1 MGRKWKWVAGLLIL
15 AAEAHAAEDRGF
27 SVSVLIND
35 APVSELRGRG
45 TVYVEAV
52 RGQRY
57 ALRITNP
64 LAYRVAVALSVDGL
78 NTIDARHTD
87 AWSAKKWVLD
97 PHETVTIPGWQVDGS
112 AAREFF
118 FTGEK
123 GSYGAWLGKTT
134 DLGVIEAVFY
144 KEHAPLPVPMS
155 SAPQPS
161 PEQGARRD
169 SAAGGL
175 EAPRSEAKTGV
186 GDLSDEFAA
195 TGMGR
200 RDAHEVYEV
209 SLDLERRPVASMRLR
224 YEFRPELVKLGLLSR
239 RPDALERREAAA
251 GFSLYCPE
259 PSR

>member
-1 MGRKWKWVAGLLIL
+1 MGRRWKWFAGLLIL

-27 SVSVLIND
+27 SVSVLVNG

-45 TVYVEAV
+45 SVYVEAV

-64 LAYRVAVALSVDGL
+64 LAYRVAVALAVDGL

-87 AWSAKKWVLD
+87 AWSAKKWILD

-112 AAREFF
+112 DAREFF

-123 GSYGAWLGKTT
+123 GSYGAWLGKTG

-144 KEHAPLPVPMS
+144 KEHAPLPVPML

-161 PEQGARRD
+161 QDPGVRRE
-169 SAAGGL
+169 SAAGGVP
-175 EAPRSEAKTGV
+175 APRSEAKTGV

-200 RDAHEVYEV
+200 RDSHEVYEV
-209 SLDLERRPVASMRLR
+209 SLDLERQPAASVRLR
-224 YEFRPELVKLGLLSR
+224 YEFHPQLVRLGVLPG

-251 GFSLYCPE
+251 GFSPYCPE